1 MTAAGTTT
9 FVEMAREFPVRTGV
23 FTLVPLAFAL
33 TQLANSYVYGE
44 SLLYTG
50 AFAVAVVAYAIL
62 VNRYHL
68 AAFERSRLSRAGERQ
83 ER

>member
-1 MTAAGTTT
+1 MPTAVGTTT
-9 FVEMAREFPVRTGV
+9 FAEMAREFPVRTSV

-33 TQLANSYVYGE
+33 SQLANSYVNGE

-50 AFAVAVVAYAIL
+50 AFAVAVVAYAAL

-68 AAFERSRLSRAGERQ
+68 AAFQRSRLSRDGGR
-83 ER
+83 